1 MRAGEDIF
9 VSKAILS
16 IFQVP
21 LSHEGLSRQNVWERS
36 SENSPG
42 FCVMEEE
49 LKMRTEESLNLLLV
63 GVLWA
68 TSNNEEEAPH
78 LYLGL

>member
-1 MRAGEDIF
+1 MRAGRKDIF
-9 VSKAILS
+9 VSKMILS

-36 SENSPG
+36 SENRQG

-49 LKMRTEESLNLLLV
+49 LKMRTEESFKPIFGGGVV
-63 GVLWA
+63 GDK
-68 TSNNEEEAPH
+68 
-78 LYLGL
+78 